1 MKNKWKP
8 LKATVKADGRIAI
21 EIGVATLAHTLAF
34 GDKFNRF
41 DEGLN
46 DYRRTFAVSDP
57 VEFARDV
64 VRALNDEEEDGSTR
78 LTEIIEEAM
87 EAAISDGSLGLA
99 DADVSIPYGKFDPVH
114 EQWAEEPPQ

>member
-8 LKATVKADGRIAI
+8 LKAAVKVDGRISI
-21 EIGVATLAHTLAF
+21 EIGVAILAHTLAF
-34 GDKFNRF
+34 GDKFNGCY
-41 DEGLN
+41 EGLN

-78 LTEIIEEAM
+78 LTEMLEEAVQ
-87 EAAISDGSLGLA
+87 AAIDDGSLGLA

-114 EQWAEEPPQ
+114 ESWAEEPR